1 MATAKLNREY
11 AVRMCGIGA
20 IMLALSAWSVYD
32 GAVAWPKVN
41 ADLASV
47 RDELVAGCRA
57 GITPAE
63 WLSAPDA
70 DGQTYRLQAVFTSKG
85 ARPPRYLVQEL
96 GAITQPSGDDAEA
109 RASRAAQAEELFR
122 RPVYADAKLKGQFI
136 QAGVTLLLAA
146 IAFAAVLSKRGTV
159 YAADESGL
167 SGTGFGKEP
176 IPWDAVAFVDWAKWD
191 DKGIIILQLADGR
204 RFKLDGWH
212 YAGMRPVADVIRGH
226 FPADGAKAKSPPAR
240 L

>member
-11 AVRMCGIGA
+11 AFRMCGIGA

-41 ADLASV
+41 AELASV
-47 RDELVAGCRA
+47 RDELIAGCRA
-57 GITPAE
+57 GVTPAD
-63 WLSAPDA
+63 WLSASDA
-70 DGQTYRLQAVFTSKG
+70 ESQSYRLQDVFASKG

-96 GAITQPSGDDAEA
+96 GAITQPVDDDAEA
-109 RASRAAQAEELFR
+109 RAIRAAQAEELFR
-122 RPVYADAKLKGQFI
+122 KPVYSDAKLKGQFI

-146 IAFAAVLSKRGTV
+146 LAFAAVLSKRRTV
-159 YAADESGL
+159 YVADESGL
-167 SGTGFGKEP
+167 SGTGFGGTP
-176 IPWDAVAFVDWAKWD
+176 IPWDAVASVDWAKWD
-191 DKGIIILQLADGR
+191 EKGIIGLELKDGR

-212 YAGMRPVADVIRGH
+212 YAGMRPIADVIRSH
-226 FPADGAKAKSPPAR
+226 FAPSA

>member
-11 AVRMCGIGA
+11 AFRMCGIGA

-41 ADLASV
+41 AELASV
-47 RDELVAGCRA
+47 RDEPVARCRA
-57 GITPAE
+57 GVTPADG
-63 WLSAPDA
+63 LSAPTA
-70 DGQTYRLQAVFTSKG
+70 ESQTYRLQDVFASKG

-96 GAITQPSGDDAEA
+96 GAITQPVGDDAEA
-109 RASRAAQAEELFR
+109 RAIRAAQAEELFR
-122 RPVYADAKLKGQFI
+122 KPVYSDAKLKGQFI

-146 IAFAAVLSKRGTV
+146 LAFAAVLSKRRTV
-159 YAADESGL
+159 YVADESGL
-167 SGTGFGKEP
+167 SGTGFGGTP

-191 DKGIIILQLADGR
+191 EKGIIGLELKDGR

-212 YAGMRPVADVIRGH
+212 YAGMRPVADVIRSH
-226 FPADGAKAKSPPAR
+226 Q
-240 L
+240 

>member
-11 AVRMCGIGA
+11 AFRMCGIGA

-41 ADLASV
+41 AELASV
-47 RDELVAGCRA
+47 RDELVARCRA
-57 GITPAE
+57 GVTPAD
-63 WLSAPDA
+63 WLSAADA
-70 DGQTYRLQAVFTSKG
+70 ESQSYRLQDVFASKG

-96 GAITQPSGDDAEA
+96 GAITQPVGDDAEA
-109 RASRAAQAEELFR
+109 RAIRAAQAEELFR
-122 RPVYADAKLKGQFI
+122 KPVYSDAKLKGQFI

-146 IAFAAVLSKRGTV
+146 LTFAAVLSTRRTV
-159 YAADESGL
+159 YVADESGL
-167 SGTGFGKEP
+167 SGTGFGGTP
-176 IPWDAVAFVDWAKWD
+176 IPWDAVASVDWAKWD
-191 DKGIIILQLADGR
+191 EKGIIGLELKDGR

-212 YAGMRPVADVIRGH
+212 YAGMRPIADVIRSH
-226 FPADGAKAKSPPAR
+226 FAPSA

>member
-11 AVRMCGIGA
+11 AFRMCGIGA

-41 ADLASV
+41 AELASV

-57 GITPAE
+57 GVTPAD
-63 WLSAPDA
+63 WLSAADA
-70 DGQTYRLQAVFTSKG
+70 ESLSYRLQDVFASKG

-96 GAITQPSGDDAEA
+96 GAITQPVGDDADA
-109 RASRAAQAEELFR
+109 RAIRAAQAEELFR
-122 RPVYADAKLKGQFI
+122 KPVYSDAKLKGQFI

-146 IAFAAVLSKRGTV
+146 LAFAAVLSKRRTV
-159 YAADESGL
+159 YVADESGL
-167 SGTGFGKEP
+167 SDTGFGGTP
-176 IPWDAVAFVDWAKWD
+176 IPWDAVASVDWAKWD
-191 DKGIIILQLADGR
+191 EKGIIGLELKDGR

-212 YAGMRPVADVIRGH
+212 YAGMRPIADVIRSH
-226 FPADGAKAKSPPAR
+226 FAPSA

>member
-11 AVRMCGIGA
+11 AFRMCGIGA

-32 GAVAWPKVN
+32 GAVAWPRVN
-41 ADLASV
+41 AELASV

-57 GITPAE
+57 GVTPAD

-70 DGQTYRLQAVFTSKG
+70 ESQSYRLQDVFASKG

-96 GAITQPSGDDAEA
+96 GAITQPVGDDAEA
-109 RASRAAQAEELFR
+109 RAIRAAQAEELFR
-122 RPVYADAKLKGQFI
+122 KPVYSDAKLKGQFI

-146 IAFAAVLSKRGTV
+146 LAFAAVLSKRRTV
-159 YAADESGL
+159 YVADESGL
-167 SGTGFGKEP
+167 SGTGFGGTP
-176 IPWDAVAFVDWAKWD
+176 IPWDAVASVDWAKWD
-191 DKGIIILQLADGR
+191 EKGIIGLELKDGR

-212 YAGMRPVADVIRGH
+212 YAGMRPVADVIRSH
-226 FPADGAKAKSPPAR
+226 Q
-240 L
+240 

>member
-11 AVRMCGIGA
+11 AFRMCGIGA

-41 ADLASV
+41 AELVSV
-47 RDELVAGCRA
+47 RDELVARCRA
-57 GITPAE
+57 GVTPAD
-63 WLSAPDA
+63 WLSAADA
-70 DGQTYRLQAVFTSKG
+70 ESQSYRLQDVFASKG

-96 GAITQPSGDDAEA
+96 GAITQPVGDDADA
-109 RASRAAQAEELFR
+109 RAIRAAQAEELFR
-122 RPVYADAKLKGQFI
+122 KPVYSDAKLKGQFI

-146 IAFAAVLSKRGTV
+146 LAFAAVLSKRRTV
-159 YAADESGL
+159 YVADESGL
-167 SGTGFGKEP
+167 SGTGFGGTP
-176 IPWDAVAFVDWAKWD
+176 IPWDAVASVDWAKWD
-191 DKGIIILQLADGR
+191 EKGIIGLELKDGR

-212 YAGMRPVADVIRGH
+212 YAGMRPIADVIRSH
-226 FPADGAKAKSPPAR
+226 FAPAT

>member
-11 AVRMCGIGA
+11 AFRMCGIGA

-41 ADLASV
+41 AELASV
-47 RDELVAGCRA
+47 RDELVDGCRA
-57 GITPAE
+57 GVTPAD
-63 WLSAPDA
+63 WLSAADA
-70 DGQTYRLQAVFTSKG
+70 ESQSYRLQDVFASKG

-96 GAITQPSGDDAEA
+96 GAITQPVGDDAEA
-109 RASRAAQAEELFR
+109 RAIRAAQAEELFR
-122 RPVYADAKLKGQFI
+122 KPVYSDAKLKGQFI

-146 IAFAAVLSKRGTV
+146 LAFAAVLSKRRTV
-159 YAADESGL
+159 YVADESGL
-167 SGTGFGKEP
+167 SGTGFGGTP
-176 IPWDAVAFVDWAKWD
+176 VPWDAVASVDWAKWD
-191 DKGIIILQLADGR
+191 EKGIIGLELKDGR

-212 YAGMRPVADVIRGH
+212 YAGMRPIADVIRSH
-226 FPADGAKAKSPPAR
+226 FAPSA